1 MRSTTGPNTRPTA
14 AGATRTYGSYKRI
27 RERGL
32 RVATVS
38 SALLRRLAP
47 TGPGAVV
54 PNGLEPAEWEGP
66 AGSVDGVRDVVR
78 PLLIY
83 VGALDS
89 RLDIRWLR
97 ELARNQPSATIALVG
112 PLIEP
117 AHFEPLHECRNVR
130 LLPPVGRPELTAM
143 VRAADAG
150 LLPHVV
156 SRLTEAMSPLKLLE
170 YLAAGLP
177 VAATDL
183 SPIRELAH
191 PRVVRVPSDG
201 DYVQGVRD
209 ALAIGRAPESER
221 LEFIAANSWRSRHGD
236 LLDLALAA

>member
-1 MRSTTGPNTRPTA
+1 
-14 AGATRTYGSYKRI
+14 
-27 RERGL
+27 
-32 RVATVS
+32 
-38 SALLRRLAP
+38 
-47 TGPGAVV
+47 V

-66 AGSVDGVRDVVR
+66 AGSAAWIGDVTR
-78 PLLIY
+78 PLLVY
-83 VGALDS
+83 VGGLDS
-89 RLDIRWLR
+89 RLDINWLR
-97 ELARNQPSATIALVG
+97 DLARSEPSATIALIG

-117 AHFEPLHECRNVR
+117 AHFEPLQECPNVR
-130 LLPPVGRPELTAM
+130 IGPPVGRPELTAI

-191 PRVVRVPSDG
+191 PRVVCVPHDG
-201 DYVQGVRD
+201 DYVQGV
-209 ALAIGRAPESER
+209 
-221 LEFIAANSWRSRHGD
+221 
-236 LLDLALAA
+236 